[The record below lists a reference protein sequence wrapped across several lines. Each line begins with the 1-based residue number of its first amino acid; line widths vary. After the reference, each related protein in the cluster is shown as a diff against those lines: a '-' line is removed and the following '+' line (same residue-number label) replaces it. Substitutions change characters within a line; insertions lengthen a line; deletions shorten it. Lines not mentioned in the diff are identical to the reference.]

1 MWIDIR
7 GPIVADTVYV
17 DGKLVAKDV
26 AFTLPEVSPKTSTFA
41 AMGDVEMPV
50 PGNINAMEATITK
63 IGVDKGLGSMVKLQ
77 SKILEIRFVHDVK
90 KGDGTTKVEGCKAF
104 MRCTPKGIPGI
115 SGTIGSNSENEV
127 AVGVTRYQLF
137 AGGEELWLIAQLN
150 GIMRIDGVDYMK
162 PINSLL

>member
-104 MRCTPKGIPGI
+104 MRCTPRGSPGSAARSAATARTRSPWASLATSFSPAARS
-115 SGTIGSNSENEV
+115 SG
-127 AVGVTRYQLF
+127 
-137 AGGEELWLIAQLN
+137 
-150 GIMRIDGVDYMK
+150 
-162 PINSLL
+162 